1 MRPMKLAGN
10 QLLFGAG
17 TLGHLKTL
25 GAKKVVIVVSSER
38 IRKSEQWALI
48 VAPLEEVGIP
58 FSVFVGVEPDPS
70 FSTVRKGAEF
80 FLGEEPDFIL
90 AVGGGSVMDAA
101 KTMWVLYE
109 HPEIDSLVPLMSK
122 EGFPKLRG
130 KARFG
135 CIPTTSGSAS
145 EVSRS
150 VVITDDDGVKCGI
163 GNMEMMPDLAI
174 CDPVLTVSLPPE
186 MTAATGMDALTHAV
200 EAYASTRA
208 NYVSDILAKQA
219 ILDVFRALP
228 AACKDGGD
236 LKARETMMNASMV
249 AGLAFTNVSLGIVHS
264 IAHGCGS
271 LFHLPHGKANAI
283 ILPYVIDFNCSD
295 SRAKGLYDGLAEAL
309 GAGDF
314 GDAVRSLNEKVG
326 IPRTLGDVVEE
337 EAFEKNLG
345 TLADLAMADGCTK
358 TNPIIP
364 SKEGMTELLRTIYS
378 GS

>member
-1 MRPMKLAGN
+1 MKLAGD
-10 QLLFGAG
+10 QLLFGSG
-17 TLGHLKTL
+17 TLAHLKTL
-25 GAKKVVIVVSSER
+25 DAKKVVIVVSSER
-38 IRKSEQWALI
+38 IRKSEQWPLL
-48 VAPLEEVGIP
+48 VTPLEEAGIP
-58 FSVFVGVEPDPS
+58 YSVFVGVEPDPS

-80 FLGEEPDFIL
+80 FLREKPDFIL

-109 HPEIDSLVPLMSK
+109 HPEINSLAPLMSK

-174 CDPVLTVSLPPE
+174 CDPVLTESLPPD

-208 NYVSDILAKQA
+208 NYVSEILAKQA

-228 AACKDGGD
+228 SAYTDGGD
-236 LKARETMMNASMV
+236 PEARETMMNASMV

-283 ILPYVIDFNCSD
+283 ILPYVIDFNCAD
-295 SRAKGLYDGLAEAL
+295 ERARGLYDGLADAL
-309 GAGDF
+309 GAGNF
-314 GDAVRSLNEKVG
+314 GDAVRKLNKSVG
-326 IPRTLGDVVEE
+326 IPAALNAVVPEE
-337 EAFEKNLG
+337 DFEKGLG
-345 TLADLAMADGCTK
+345 TLVDLAMADGCTK

-364 SKEGMTELLRTIYS
+364 SKEQMKELLRTIYS
-378 GS
+378 GT